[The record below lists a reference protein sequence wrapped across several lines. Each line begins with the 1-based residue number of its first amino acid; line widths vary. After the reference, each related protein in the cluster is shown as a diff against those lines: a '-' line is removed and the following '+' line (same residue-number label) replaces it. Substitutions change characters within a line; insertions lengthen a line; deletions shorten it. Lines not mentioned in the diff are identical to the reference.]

1 MTDLAPHE
9 LRTLVAVEEE
19 RSFTAA
25 AARLGTTQSAVSH
38 AVRACERKLGTV
50 LFDRGRH
57 GARPTEGG
65 ARAVAYARRILRL
78 LDAMGPEVRG
88 AGADGPLTGTLRIAA
103 FRSAAAHLLPPVLAR
118 LAERHPG
125 LGTRVR
131 IVRELGRGS
140 AGEVADGRADL
151 GLATLDAGGP
161 PPVPGLVA
169 VRLYEESYALA
180 HPQGHPAPRELPLV
194 DWDENCGSYTRD
206 WWQRQDWI
214 PPATVDVEDDTV
226 AVSLVAQGLGMA
238 IMPRTTLL
246 GAPPGL
252 AVTDLGPR
260 PPSRSVGYVTTPE
273 LAGTPA
279 VRALIRELRELP
291 LPAGLVAARPSAA
304 GSAATATRTP
314 VTAPAPA
321 AAQSPTASQPP
332 TASRSLRNSSASPSR
347 V

>member
-9 LRTLVAVEEE
+9 LRILVAVEEE
-19 RSFTAA
+19 QSFTAA

-38 AVRACERKLGTV
+38 AVRACEGKLGAV

-57 GARPTEGG
+57 GARPTDAG

-78 LDAMGPEVRG
+78 MAAMGPEVRG
-88 AGADGPLTGTLRIAA
+88 AGAAVEEVAGPLRIAA
-103 FRSAAAHLLPPVLAR
+103 FRSVAAHVLPPVLAR
-118 LAERHPG
+118 LVARHPG
-125 LGTRVR
+125 LTPQVR
-131 IVRELGRGS
+131 IVRELGRGT

-151 GLATLDAGGP
+151 GLATLDGGGP
-161 PPVPGLVA
+161 PPVPGLVSA
-169 VRLYEESYALA
+169 RLFEETYALA
-180 HPQGHPAPRELPLV
+180 HPAGHRSPRELPLV

-214 PPATVDVEDDTV
+214 PAATIDVEDDSV
-226 AVSLVAQGLGMA
+226 AVSLVSQGLGMA

-246 GAPPGL
+246 GAPAGL

-273 LAGTPA
+273 LAGTAA
-279 VRALIRELRELP
+279 VRALIRELRAGP
-291 LPAGLVAARPSAA
+291 LPEGLVAA
-304 GSAATATRTP
+304 G
-314 VTAPAPA
+314 
-321 AAQSPTASQPP
+321 QSSS
-332 TASRSLRNSSASPSR
+332 ASRSVRNSAASASS

>member
-238 IMPRTTLL
+238 IMPRTALL
-246 GAPPGL
+246 GAPAGL

-273 LAGTPA
+273 LAGTAA

-291 LPAGLVAARPSAA
+291 LPAGLVAARLSGAARPSAPA
-304 GSAATATRTP
+304 GAP
-314 VTAPAPA
+314 EEAPAPA
-321 AAQSPTASQPP
+321 AAQPP

>member
-38 AVRACERKLGTV
+38 TVRACERKLGTV

-88 AGADGPLTGTLRIAA
+88 AGAAGPLTGTLRIAA
-103 FRSAAAHLLPPVLAR
+103 FRSAAAHLLPSVLAR

-131 IVRELGRGS
+131 IVREIGRGT

-151 GLATLDAGGP
+151 GLATLDPGGP
-161 PPVPGLVA
+161 PAVPGLVA
-169 VRLYEESYALA
+169 VPLYEESYALA
-180 HPQGHPAPRELPLV
+180 HPLGHPAPRELPLV

-206 WWQRQDWI
+206 WWRWQDWI

-226 AVSLVAQGLGMA
+226 ALSLVAQGLGMA
-238 IMPRTTLL
+238 IMPRTALL
-246 GAPPGL
+246 GAPAAL

-273 LAGTPA
+273 LAGTAA

-291 LPAGLVAARPSAA
+291 LPEGLSAALPPTGRASTAQPSAA
-304 GSAATATRTP
+304 R
-314 VTAPAPA
+314 A
-321 AAQSPTASQPP
+321 AAARLSGAQPS

>member
-9 LRTLVAVEEE
+9 LRILVAVDEE

-25 AARLGTTQSAVSH
+25 ATRLETTQSAVSH
-38 AVRACERKLGTV
+38 AVRACERKLGAV

-57 GARPTEGG
+57 GARPTDAG

-125 LGTRVR
+125 LATHVR
-131 IVRELGRGS
+131 IVREIGRGS

-226 AVSLVAQGLGMA
+226 ALSLVAQGLGMA
-238 IMPRTTLL
+238 IMPRTALL

-252 AVTDLGPR
+252 AVADLGPC

-273 LAGTPA
+273 LAGTAA
-279 VRALIRELRELP
+279 VRAVIRELREVR
-291 LPAGLVAARPSAA
+291 LPAGLAPARPVASARPPVAGPSSTPTQSPAA
-304 GSAATATRTP
+304 GSP
-314 VTAPAPA
+314 
-321 AAQSPTASQPP
+321 S
-332 TASRSLRNSSASPSR
+332 TASRSLRNSPASASS

>member
-9 LRTLVAVEEE
+9 LRILVAVDEE

-25 AARLGTTQSAVSH
+25 ATRLETTQSAVSH
-38 AVRACERKLGTV
+38 AVRACERKLGAV

-57 GARPTEGG
+57 GARPTDAG

-125 LGTRVR
+125 LATHVR
-131 IVRELGRGS
+131 IVREIGRGS

-226 AVSLVAQGLGMA
+226 ALSLVAQGLGMA
-238 IMPRTTLL
+238 IMPRTALL
-246 GAPPGL
+246 GAPSGL
-252 AVTDLGPR
+252 AVADLGPC

-273 LAGTPA
+273 LAGTAA
-279 VRALIRELRELP
+279 VRAVIRELREVR
-291 LPAGLVAARPSAA
+291 LPAGLAPARPAASARPPAA
-304 GSAATATRTP
+304 GSPSTP
-314 VTAPAPA
+314 AQPPA
-321 AAQSPTASQPP
+321 AGPSS
-332 TASRSLRNSSASPSR
+332 TASRSLRNSPASASS

>member
-25 AARLGTTQSAVSH
+25 AARLGSTQSAVSH

-78 LDAMGPEVRG
+78 LDGMGPEVRG
-88 AGADGPLTGTLRIAA
+88 AGTDGPLTGTLRIAA
-103 FRSAAAHLLPPVLAR
+103 FRSVAAHLLPPVLAR
-118 LAERHPG
+118 LAEHHPG

-131 IVRELGRGS
+131 IVREIGRGT

-161 PPVPGLVA
+161 PAVPGLVA
-169 VRLYEESYALA
+169 ARLYEESYALA
-180 HPQGHPAPRELPLV
+180 HPRGHAAPRELPLV

-238 IMPRTTLL
+238 IMPRTALL
-246 GAPPGL
+246 GAPAGL

-260 PPSRSVGYVTTPE
+260 PPRRSVGYVTTPE
-273 LAGTPA
+273 LAGTAA
-279 VRALIRELRELP
+279 VRALIRELRQLP
-291 LPAGLVAARPSAA
+291 LPAGLSAVRA
-304 GSAATATRTP
+304 S
-314 VTAPAPA
+314 TAPASTAPA
-321 AAQSPTASQPP
+321 STAP
-332 TASRSLRNSSASPSR
+332 ASP
-347 V
+347 

>member
-25 AARLGTTQSAVSH
+25 AARLGSTQSAVSH
-38 AVRACERKLGTV
+38 AVRACERKLGAV

-78 LDAMGPEVRG
+78 LDSMGPEVRG

-125 LGTRVR
+125 LGTHVR
-131 IVRELGRGS
+131 IVRELGRGT

-161 PPVPGLVA
+161 PPAPGLVA

-180 HPQGHPAPRELPLV
+180 HPHGHPAPRELPLV

-226 AVSLVAQGLGMA
+226 ALSLVAQGLGMA
-238 IMPRTTLL
+238 IMPRTALL
-246 GAPPGL
+246 GAPAGL

-273 LAGTPA
+273 LAGTAA

-291 LPAGLVAARPSAA
+291 LPAGLSAARPPA
-304 GSAATATRTP
+304 GRSATAQ
-314 VTAPAPA
+314 AP
-321 AAQSPTASQPP
+321 
-332 TASRSLRNSSASPSR
+332 
-347 V
+347 

>member
-238 IMPRTTLL
+238 IMPRTALL
-246 GAPPGL
+246 GAPAGL

-273 LAGTPA
+273 LAGTAA

-291 LPAGLVAARPSAA
+291 LPAGLVAARLAGAARPSAPA
-304 GSAATATRTP
+304 GAP
-314 VTAPAPA
+314 EEAPAPA
-321 AAQSPTASQPP
+321 AAQPP

>member
-9 LRTLVAVEEE
+9 LRVLVAVDEE

-25 AARLGTTQSAVSH
+25 AARLDTTQSAVSH

-57 GARPTEGG
+57 GARPTEAG
-65 ARAVAYARRILRL
+65 ARAVGYARRILRL
-78 LDAMGPEVRG
+78 LTVMGPEVRG
-88 AGADGPLTGTLRIAA
+88 AGAGAVGPVTGTLRIAA

-118 LAERHPG
+118 LAADHPG
-125 LGTRVR
+125 LTPHVR
-131 IVRELGRGS
+131 IVRELGRGT

-169 VRLYEESYALA
+169 VRLYRESYALA
-180 HPQGHPAPRELPLV
+180 HPQDHPEPRRLPLV
-194 DWDENCGSYTRD
+194 DWAENCDSYTRD
-206 WWQRQDWI
+206 WWQRQDWL
-214 PPATVDVEDDTV
+214 PPATVDAEDDTV
-226 AVSLVAQGLGMA
+226 ALSLVAQGLGMA
-238 IMPRTTLL
+238 IMPRTALL

-260 PPSRSVGYVTTPE
+260 PPSRFVGYVTTPE

-291 LPAGLVAARPSAA
+291 LPAG
-304 GSAATATRTP
+304 
-314 VTAPAPA
+314 VTAAQGVSAP
-321 AAQSPTASQPP
+321 ST
-332 TASRSLRNSSASPSR
+332 L
-347 V
+347 